1 LTKKSVKVARERLK
15 SDTVYA
21 MSLDEFVEFAK
32 DKNLKFDV
40 VTFLPKQ
47 FLENVGKLLKPN
59 GFIAGSVPN
68 RDFILKEINWKYFS
82 VDYPPHHFLRFSSKA
97 SPTF

>member
-1 LTKKSVKVARERLK
+1 
-15 SDTVYA
+15 

-40 VTFLPKQ
+40 VTFFEVLEHQDKPKQ